1 MKEKNGFILEVKN
14 IKKTFITGDSKV
26 EALKGISFCL
36 KKGEMLAVMGGS
48 GSGKSTLL
56 NVLGALLIPDDG
68 EDVAEREKGR
78 TVFRGTS
85 CY

>member
-1 MKEKNGFILEVKN
+1 MKSKLWAKKYRREKMKEKNGFILEAKN

-48 GSGKSTLL
+48 G
-56 NVLGALLIPDDG
+56 
-68 EDVAEREKGR
+68 
-78 TVFRGTS
+78 FRKEYAFKCFGCASDTG
-85 CY
+85 